1 MLLDGSVLPTF
12 AWEEQGAEAA
22 ALTLSQFR
30 FMAAFF
36 LSLPVAWLFRFVPT
50 VRGERAAHQCPEA
63 AQGRG
68 GCQIGRNGAPI
79 RGFAA
84 EMGTVP
90 LLVLMYHGDHGCKAC

>member
-50 VRGERAAHQCPEA
+50 VRGGRAACTRAEA

-68 GCQIGRNGAPI
+68 CCQGLLHLGWGSCSCVGA
-79 RGFAA
+79 
-84 EMGTVP
+84 
-90 LLVLMYHGDHGCKAC
+90 Y

>member
-12 AWEEQGAEAA
+12 ALEEQGAEAA

-50 VRGERAAHQCPEA
+50 VRGEHAAHQCAKQHRGVGA
-63 AQGRG
+63 AW
-68 GCQIGRNGAPI
+68 GCC
-79 RGFAA
+79 
-84 EMGTVP
+84 V
-90 LLVLMYHGDHGCKAC
+90 LLPD